1 MAAVIHGARAGRG
14 GPGRAQ
20 GRQRG
25 RVVVDVPA
33 QVIGPL
39 GNQWLYWQGGNAN
52 VSREPTKAEIKE
64 QLMFQRLESSPK
76 VAPEELLI
84 YAVTDALARQPQP
97 IVDMLNAIVVRYNRM
112 GDMRCQYLFKKIEGF
127 QGREMFQ
134 MLKKLQE
141 DKEEVEGRIED
152 VRSAG
157 GFCPPLPEVFVEL
170 PKLI

>member
-1 MAAVIHGARAGRG
+1 
-14 GPGRAQ
+14 
-20 GRQRG
+20 
-25 RVVVDVPA
+25 
-33 QVIGPL
+33 
-39 GNQWLYWQGGNAN
+39 
-52 VSREPTKAEIKE
+52 
-64 QLMFQRLESSPK
+64 MFQRLESSPK